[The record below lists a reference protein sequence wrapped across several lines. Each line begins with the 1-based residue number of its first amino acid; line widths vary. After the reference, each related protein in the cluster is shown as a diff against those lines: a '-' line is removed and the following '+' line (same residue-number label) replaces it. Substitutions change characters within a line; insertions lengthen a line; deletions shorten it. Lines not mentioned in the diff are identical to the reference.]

1 MKIVISSSNEG
12 KVREIKEI
20 LGDKYEVLSKKELGF
35 GQVDVEETGTTL
47 RENAYLKAKFLF
59 DKTGENSLADDTG
72 LFIDALNGEPGIYAA
87 RYAGEHCNFED
98 NMNKVLRNMKG
109 IPFENR
115 TATFKTSLC
124 LIRQDGS
131 VEYYDGECK
140 GRILEKMRGNKGF
153 GYDPIFL
160 PEGYDIS
167 MGEMDEDLKNKISH
181 RRNAFRKLCENL

>member
-47 RENAYLKAKFLF
+47 RENAYFKAKFLF

-181 RRNAFRKLCENL
+181 RRNAFRKLGENL